1 MDPLNRQVTCSTTT
15 RLLDVLEI
23 FRELDREV
31 PAQVLCCY
39 LYIASHNGCHSQA
52 MMEDLE
58 LTGAS
63 ASRNTDW
70 LSKKHRLGKPGLNL
84 IRKEV
89 DESSSRRRHTLWLT
103 PNGKALLTQINR
115 LLHDDVCLS
124 KGITCYEV
132 S

>member
-1 MDPLNRQVTCSTTT
+1 VDPLNRQVTCSTTT

-132 S
+132 R

>member
-1 MDPLNRQVTCSTTT
+1 MDPLNRRVTCSTTT

-31 PAQVLCCY
+31 PAQVLSCY
-39 LYIASHNGCHSQA
+39 LYIASHNGCHTQA
-52 MMEDLE
+52 MVEDLE

-63 ASRNTDW
+63 ASRNADW

-89 DESSSRRRHTLWLT
+89 DEESSRRRHTLWLT
-103 PNGKALLTQINR
+103 PEGENLLKRINH
-115 LLHDDVCLS
+115 LLHQEHCIKNDEYC
-124 KGITCYEV
+124 CEV

>member
-15 RLLDVLEI
+15 RLLGVAEI

-31 PAQVLCCY
+31 PAQVLAVY
-39 LYIASHNGCHSQA
+39 LYVASHNGCHSQA

-89 DESSSRRRHTLWLT
+89 DESNKRRHTLWLT
-103 PNGKALLTQINR
+103 PKGKELLTQINQ
-115 LLHDDVCLS
+115 LLHDDKCLS
-124 KGITCYEV
+124 KDITCYEV
-132 S
+132 C

>member
-15 RLLDVLEI
+15 RLLGVAEI

-31 PAQVLCCY
+31 PAQVLAVY
-39 LYIASHNGCHSQA
+39 LYVASHNGCHSQA

-89 DESSSRRRHTLWLT
+89 DESNKRRHTLWLT
-103 PNGKALLTQINR
+103 LKGKALLTQINQ
-115 LLHDDVCLS
+115 LLHDDKCLS
-124 KGITCYEV
+124 KDITCYEV
-132 S
+132 C

>member
-1 MDPLNRQVTCSTTT
+1 VDPLNRQVTCSTTT
-15 RLLDVLEI
+15 RLLGVAEI

-31 PAQVLCCY
+31 PAQVLAVY
-39 LYIASHNGCHSQA
+39 LYVASHNGCHSQA

-89 DESSSRRRHTLWLT
+89 DESNKRRHTLWLT
-103 PNGKALLTQINR
+103 PKGKELLTQINQ
-115 LLHDDVCLS
+115 LLHDDRCLE
-124 KGITCYEV
+124 KGISCYEV

>member
-1 MDPLNRQVTCSTTT
+1 VDPLNRQVTCSTTT
-15 RLLDVLEI
+15 RLLGVAEI

-31 PAQVLCCY
+31 PAQVLAVY
-39 LYIASHNGCHSQA
+39 LYVASHNGCHSQA

-89 DESSSRRRHTLWLT
+89 DESNKRRHTLWLT
-103 PNGKALLTQINR
+103 PKGKELLTQINQ
-115 LLHDDVCLS
+115 LLHDDKCLS
-124 KGITCYEV
+124 KDITCYEV
-132 S
+132 C

>member
-15 RLLDVLEI
+15 RLLGVAEI

-31 PAQVLCCY
+31 PAQVLAVY
-39 LYIASHNGCHSQA
+39 LYVASHNGCHSQA

-89 DESSSRRRHTLWLT
+89 DESNKRRHTLWLT
-103 PNGKALLTQINR
+103 PKGKELLTQINR
-115 LLHDDVCLS
+115 LLHDDKCLS
-124 KGITCYEV
+124 KDITCYEV
-132 S
+132 C

>member
-1 MDPLNRQVTCSTTT
+1 MDPLNRKVTCSTTT

-89 DESSSRRRHTLWLT
+89 DQSNKRSHTLWLT

-115 LLHDDVCLS
+115 LLHDDICL
-124 KGITCYEV
+124 KKDARCYEV

>member
-15 RLLDVLEI
+15 RLLGVAEI

-31 PAQVLCCY
+31 RAQVLAVY
-39 LYIASHNGCHSQA
+39 LYVASHNGCHSQA

-89 DESSSRRRHTLWLT
+89 DESNKRRHTLWLT
-103 PNGKALLTQINR
+103 PKGKELLTQINQ
-115 LLHDDVCLS
+115 LLHDDKCLS
-124 KGITCYEV
+124 KDITCYEV
-132 S
+132 C

>member
-89 DESSSRRRHTLWLT
+89 DQSNKRRHTLWLT

-115 LLHDDVCLS
+115 LLHDDVCL
-124 KGITCYEV
+124 KKDVRCYEV